1 MFRQKGGSMTAREDA
16 VIINSLVRQAL
27 TSMQEV
33 MGENG
38 LNAVLKSCGL
48 DRFAGN
54 FPPNNL
60 EPSIKAS
67 QYAQLNQ
74 AIEDFYGR
82 GGKGILR
89 RIGKASFQY
98 GVREQAA
105 LLGVAGVALKLL
117 PDRQRIKFILNG
129 MADALK
135 KSNPQVNAWLD
146 ESGDRLAYVE
156 STCAICNGRR
166 SETPVCHLYV
176 GSVTEAVQWATGKEY
191 QVTETHCLAKGDEYC
206 RFEVGEAK
214 E

>member
-1 MFRQKGGSMTAREDA
+1 MTAREDA

-33 MGENG
+33 MGEHG

-54 FPPNNL
+54 FPPNDL
-60 EPSIKAS
+60 EPSIHAS

-82 GGKGILR
+82 GGRGMLR

-105 LLGVAGVALKLL
+105 LLGVAGVALKVM
-117 PDRQRIKFILNG
+117 PQKERIKFILNG
-129 MADALK
+129 MANALK
-135 KSNPQVNAWLD
+135 KSNPEVDAYLD
-146 ESGDRLAYVE
+146 DSDGKLAYVE
-156 STCAICNGRR
+156 STCAICNGRQ
-166 SETPVCHLYV
+166 SDISIC
-176 GSVTEAVQWATGKEY
+176 
-191 QVTETHCLAKGDEYC
+191 
-206 RFEVGEAK
+206 
-214 E
+214 

>member
-1 MFRQKGGSMTAREDA
+1 MTNRDDA

-54 FPPNNL
+54 FPPNDL
-60 EPSIKAS
+60 EPSIRAS
-67 QYAQLNQ
+67 QYSQLNQ

-82 GGKGILR
+82 GGKGMLR

-105 LLGVAGVALKLL
+105 LLGIAGVALKLL
-117 PDRQRIKFILNG
+117 PERQRIKFILNG

-135 KSNPQVNAWLD
+135 KSNPQVKAWVD
-146 ESGDRLAYVE
+146 ESGGRLAYVE
-156 STCAICNGRR
+156 STCAICNGRH
-166 SETPVCHLYV
+166 SDKPICHLYV
-176 GSVTEAVQWATGKEY
+176 GSVGEAVQWATGREY
-191 QVTETHCLAKGDEYC
+191 EIVETHCLARGDEYC
-206 RFEVGEAK
+206 RFEVGEARA
-214 E
+214 

>member
-1 MFRQKGGSMTAREDA
+1 MTTPEEA

-27 TSMQEV
+27 VSMQEV
-33 MGENG
+33 MGDNG

-48 DRFAGN
+48 ERFAGN
-54 FPPNNL
+54 FPPNDL

-82 GGKGILR
+82 GGKGMLL
-89 RIGKASFQY
+89 RIGRASFQY

-105 LLGVAGVALKLL
+105 LLGIAGVALKLL
-117 PDRQRIKFILNG
+117 PEKQRIKFILNG

-135 KSNPQVNAWLD
+135 KTNPQVNAWVD
-146 ESGDRLAYVE
+146 ESGDRLAYLE
-156 STCAICNGRR
+156 STCGVCNSRHSNHPICY
-166 SETPVCHLYV
+166 LYI
-176 GSVTEAVQWATGKEY
+176 GSISEAVKWATGKDFEI
-191 QVTETHCLAKGDEYC
+191 TETHCIAKGDEYC
-206 RFEVGEAK
+206 RFEVGDVK

>member
-1 MFRQKGGSMTAREDA
+1 MTAREDA

-33 MGENG
+33 MGDNG
-38 LNAVLKSCGL
+38 LNAVLRSCNL
-48 DRFAGN
+48 ERFIGN
-54 FPPNNL
+54 FPPNDL

-82 GGKGILR
+82 GGRGMLR

-135 KSNPQVNAWLD
+135 KSNPQVNAWVD
-146 ESGDRLAYVE
+146 ESGGKLAYVE

-166 SETPVCHLYV
+166 SDHAICYLYV
-176 GSVTEAVQWATGKEY
+176 GSIAEAVQWATGKEY
-191 QVTETHCLAKGDEYC
+191 EIAETHCLAKGDEYC
-206 RFEVGEAK
+206 RFEVGEVK